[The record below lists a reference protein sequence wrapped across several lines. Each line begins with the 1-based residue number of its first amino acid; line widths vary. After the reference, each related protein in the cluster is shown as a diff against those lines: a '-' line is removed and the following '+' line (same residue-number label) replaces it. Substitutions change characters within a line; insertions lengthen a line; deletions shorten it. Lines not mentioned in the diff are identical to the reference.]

1 MTCDRNHPCDG
12 SSIAKALDYE
22 SSNVSQML
30 LDAAGLYRDPR
41 AMQNLVADIQRRED
55 PAKGDNL
62 EVARDGRLLISK
74 FNGSVEVLPIDVT
87 GARIRAGAAPAGHP
101 GGHPGDV
108 YRGPGQYASRE
119 QAGVGDYVQRGVVG
133 AITGA
138 AVNGRDR
145 GKGAIQGAGGA
156 VAGKAVREVT
166 GQEGPTG
173 AVVEGLGACAAGA
186 LIGGKD
192 GCKNG
197 AIGSV
202 VGQGLDWLT
211 KKK

>member
-1 MTCDRNHPCDG
+1 MTCDRNHPCGPDAG
-12 SSIAKALDYE
+12 EIARALDYE
-22 SSNVSQML
+22 SPNVSQML

-41 AMQNLVADIQRRED
+41 AMQNLVADVQKREST
-55 PAKGDNL
+55 AKGDNL

-87 GARIRAGAAPAGHP
+87 GARIRGGAAPAGHNS
-101 GGHPGDV
+101 GD
-108 YRGPGQYASRE
+108 YRGPGHYENRQA
-119 QAGVGDYVQRGVVG
+119 AGVADYAQRGIVG

-138 AVNGRDR
+138 AINGHDR
-145 GKGAIQGAGGA
+145 GKGALQGGVGA
-156 VAGKAVREVT
+156 VGGKAVREVT
-166 GQEGPTG
+166 GQEGATG
-173 AVVEGLGACAAGA
+173 AVVEGLGACATGA

-197 AIGSV
+197 AVGSV
-202 VGQGLDWLT
+202 IGQGLEWLT